1 MLSVMIQ
8 NGDIVIKDKLLQ
20 TVNEEVQKK
29 QRTAGLLQIVKGELF
44 YNANMGLD
52 YSEILEINEKGI
64 DDGRKKIAVAKALEY
79 DDNIEKI
86 IAVNITQ
93 EGENSGNQAIDV
105 ELSYTDGSI
114 ATVGGVIIG

>member
-20 TVNEEVQKK
+20 TVNDEVQKK

-44 YNANMGLD
+44 YNSNMGLD

-93 EGENSGNQAIDV
+93 DDENSGNQAIDV

-114 ATVGGVIIG
+114 ATVGGVMIG

>member
-1 MLSVMIQ
+1 MRSIAFVD
-8 NGDIVIKDKLLQ
+8 GDILIQDKKLQ
-20 TVNEEVQKK
+20 MVEGEEQKK

-64 DDGRKKIAVAKALEY
+64 DDSRKKIAIAKALEY

-86 IAVNITQ
+86 IAANITQ
-93 EGENSGNQAIDV
+93 EDENSGKQIIDV
-105 ELSYTDGSI
+105 QLQYMDGTTT
-114 ATVGGVIIG
+114 TVGGVGIG